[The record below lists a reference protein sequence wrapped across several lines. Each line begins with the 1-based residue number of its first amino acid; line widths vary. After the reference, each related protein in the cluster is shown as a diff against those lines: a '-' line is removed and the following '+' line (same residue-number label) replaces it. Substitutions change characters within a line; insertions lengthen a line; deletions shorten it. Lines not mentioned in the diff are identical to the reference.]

1 MVKQN
6 IIKHHSQTNKQEEKL
21 QKFWKKVISRTG
33 KDKKR
38 DIKTNNFLVKSLKV
52 SKRIKTYGCL
62 CMTLKNIQRILTC
75 SFLDS
80 K

>member
-38 DIKTNNFLVKSLKV
+38 DIKTNNFLAKSFK
-52 SKRIKTYGCL
+52 
-62 CMTLKNIQRILTC
+62 KN
-75 SFLDS
+75 
-80 K
+80 